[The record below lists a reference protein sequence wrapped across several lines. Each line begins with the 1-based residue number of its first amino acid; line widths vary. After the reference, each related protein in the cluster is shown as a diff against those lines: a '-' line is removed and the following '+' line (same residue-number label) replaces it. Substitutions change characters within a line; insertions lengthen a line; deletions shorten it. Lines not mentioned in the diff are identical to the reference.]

1 MGAQPVHSDGDADV
15 LRELHQAVQATPP
28 LKSGEVD
35 RLMERAT
42 LGDLASQERLVAANL
57 AMVLRLAEAR
67 ADRGLPVGDL
77 VQEGSLGL
85 LEAVR
90 TFATDGGADFGA
102 FAERKAGEQMD
113 AALAAETATVR
124 EAELLVAAASDYE
137 RTEILLHK
145 LLRRPA
151 TEAEIAEKLE
161 WTVDRTRY
169 VAKVVAGA
177 RLRHD
182 EELLA
187 FMDPADVADFDGP
200 VDGEER

>member
-1 MGAQPVHSDGDADV
+1 MAAQPVHSDGDADV

-35 RLMERAT
+35 RL
-42 LGDLASQERLVAANL
+42 
-57 AMVLRLAEAR
+57 
-67 ADRGLPVGDL
+67 
-77 VQEGSLGL
+77 
-85 LEAVR
+85 
-90 TFATDGGADFGA
+90 
-102 FAERKAGEQMD
+102 MD

-145 LLRRPA
+145 LLRGPA

-169 VAKVVAGA
+169 VAKVVADA

-187 FMDPADVADFDGP
+187 FMDPADAADFDGP

>member
-1 MGAQPVHSDGDADV
+1 
-15 LRELHQAVQATPP
+15 
-28 LKSGEVD
+28 
-35 RLMERAT
+35 MERAA

-90 TFATDGGADFGA
+90 TFVTDGGADFGA

-169 VAKVVAGA
+169 VAKVVADA

-187 FMDPADVADFDGP
+187 FMDPADAADFDGP

>member
-57 AMVLRLAEAR
+57 AMVLRLAETR
-67 ADRGLPVGDL
+67 VDRGLPVGDL

-102 FAERKAGEQMD
+102 FAERKGRQEME
-113 AALAAETATVR
+113 AALAVGTATGR
-124 EAELLVAAASDYE
+124 EGQLLVGPGDDFGP
-137 RTEILLHK
+137 TEIL
-145 LLRRPA
+145 
-151 TEAEIAEKLE
+151 
-161 WTVDRTRY
+161 
-169 VAKVVAGA
+169 
-177 RLRHD
+177 
-182 EELLA
+182 
-187 FMDPADVADFDGP
+187 
-200 VDGEER
+200 